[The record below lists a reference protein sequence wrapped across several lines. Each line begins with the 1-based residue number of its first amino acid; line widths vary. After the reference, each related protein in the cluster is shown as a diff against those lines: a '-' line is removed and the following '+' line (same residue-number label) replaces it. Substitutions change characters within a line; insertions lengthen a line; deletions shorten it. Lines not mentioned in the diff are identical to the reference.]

1 MIWTFQ
7 LVLTPFSIHSRYGL
21 QRREKKAC
29 AWLREFSSYSCL
41 TAMPGSAWVLLS
53 KTCKPFFRSSVW
65 MDNEIKTHSRDTEAS
80 SGPRDCTCK
89 TSCTRRGRQSCRAV
103 PGTRTPGTLL
113 FRHPRRPGR
122 VRRRRR
128 RRRRQTRSLWSHAS
142 SLGMRSSIVQLS
154 QEARSESSVELLT
167 KCP

>member
-53 KTCKPFFRSSVW
+53 KTCKPFFLSSVYGW
-65 MDNEIKTHSRDTEAS
+65 TTKLKLTRGTQKPRRDPVIALVKPPALAGVGKAAVLFRAHVLRALFFFAILGVLAEYGGDDDEEDKQDLYGVAH
-80 SGPRDCTCK
+80 
-89 TSCTRRGRQSCRAV
+89 RRSECAQVLCSCRRKRAQS
-103 PGTRTPGTLL
+103 
-113 FRHPRRPGR
+113 
-122 VRRRRR
+122 
-128 RRRRQTRSLWSHAS
+128 RQLNF
-142 SLGMRSSIVQLS
+142 
-154 QEARSESSVELLT
+154 
-167 KCP
+167 